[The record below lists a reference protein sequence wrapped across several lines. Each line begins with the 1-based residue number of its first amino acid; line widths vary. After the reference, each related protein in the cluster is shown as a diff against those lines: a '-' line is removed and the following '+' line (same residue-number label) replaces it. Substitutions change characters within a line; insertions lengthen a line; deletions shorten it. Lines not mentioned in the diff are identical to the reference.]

1 MNCLP
6 SVLLV
11 CAAALAGCASPP
23 ADPAPPHAPREVV
36 ELAVWQV
43 RSGDATVG
51 TLRQLEIRDPSGALR
66 FYRLEDRDG
75 RWLGHAS
82 PEGRFSRRVPFA
94 EQEEDLGVWPLARG
108 VAMLLGVEQVV
119 LAVAPAA
126 PVK

>member
-1 MNCLP
+1 MNHLHC
-6 SVLLV
+6 VLLV

-23 ADPAPPHAPREVV
+23 VDPVPPHAPREVV

-43 RSGDATVG
+43 RSGEQALG
-51 TLRQLEIRDPSGALR
+51 TLRQLEIRDPSGPLR

-94 EQEEDLGVWPLARG
+94 EQEQDLGVWPLARG
-108 VAMLLGVEQVV
+108 VALLLGVDQVV
-119 LAVAPAA
+119 LAQEPAA